1 MSLHQRYCGESL
13 LCDPIQRQYDGVNG
27 PKTPIE
33 GAESASPRE
42 PQSTARTG
50 TQRTH
55 PPASS
60 HAHEQAHPPQRHPT
74 AAPLAAAA
82 RPSWALR
89 IIGARRLFDASW
101 DPESRHHS
109 PNRPFALSPAAPPR
123 PRPWAGSVP
132 VRTWQCPGAPSFHFH
147 RRGRRDHQGTCTS
160 AGAGEGGLRTAGNCW
175 RRLAARRA
183 TTGLNSQQQ
192 PPPPPPVAEPAS
204 PSLVMTHTS
213 ARCLQEGGGL

>member
-60 HAHEQAHPPQRHPT
+60 HAHEHPPQRHPT

-89 IIGARRLFDASW
+89 ITGARRVMRHGI
-101 DPESRHHS
+101 PSRATPQPPS
-109 PNRPFALSPAAPPR
+109 PFCPTGIAGGAAAATPVGRLGARAHLAMPRCPFIPLSPAGAPR
-123 PRPWAGSVP
+123 PS
-132 VRTWQCPGAPSFHFH
+132 
-147 RRGRRDHQGTCTS
+147 
-160 AGAGEGGLRTAGNCW
+160 GNLHEC
-175 RRLAARRA
+175 
-183 TTGLNSQQQ
+183 G
-192 PPPPPPVAEPAS
+192 
-204 PSLVMTHTS
+204 
-213 ARCLQEGGGL
+213 CGGGRP

>member
-1 MSLHQRYCGESL
+1 MGRSQAQGRGGGRHLFKRETEHLCLRQGFLRLLSGKAQVSMSLHQSYCGESL

-60 HAHEQAHPPQRHPT
+60 HAHEHPPQRHPT

-89 IIGARRLFDASW
+89 IIGARRLM
-101 DPESRHHS
+101 RH
-109 PNRPFALSPAAPPR
+109 
-123 PRPWAGSVP
+123 GI
-132 VRTWQCPGAPSFHFH
+132 PS
-147 RRGRRDHQGTCTS
+147 
-160 AGAGEGGLRTAGNCW
+160 
-175 RRLAARRA
+175 RA
-183 TTGLNSQQQ
+183 TTAPIALLPYRRRRRRGHTRGPARCPCAPGNA
-192 PPPPPPVAEPAS
+192 PVPLHSTFTGGGAATIREPARVRVRGRAALGRRVTVGVGWRRVV
-204 PSLVMTHTS
+204 PPL
-213 ARCLQEGGGL
+213 A

>member
-1 MSLHQRYCGESL
+1 MRLLSGKAQVSMSLHQSYCGESL

-60 HAHEQAHPPQRHPT
+60 HAHEHPPQRHPT

-89 IIGARRLFDASW
+89 IIGARRLFDASC
-101 DPESRHHS
+101 DPEPRHHS
-109 PNRPFALSPAAPPR
+109 PPSPFCPIAGGAAAATPVGRLGARAHLAMPRCPFIPLSPAGAPR
-123 PRPWAGSVP
+123 PS
-132 VRTWQCPGAPSFHFH
+132 
-147 RRGRRDHQGTCTS
+147 
-160 AGAGEGGLRTAGNCW
+160 GNLHEYGC
-175 RRLAARRA
+175 
-183 TTGLNSQQQ
+183 
-192 PPPPPPVAEPAS
+192 
-204 PSLVMTHTS
+204 
-213 ARCLQEGGGL
+213 GGGRP